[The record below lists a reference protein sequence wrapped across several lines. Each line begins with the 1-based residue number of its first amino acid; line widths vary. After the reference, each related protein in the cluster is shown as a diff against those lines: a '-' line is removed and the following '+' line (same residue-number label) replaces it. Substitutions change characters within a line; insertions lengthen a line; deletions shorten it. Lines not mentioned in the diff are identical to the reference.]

1 MSYNRC
7 LKQYRIPTKGLN
19 YFVCRSLIRMMAEN
33 DSREQSTSCENSSE
47 LYSLVG
53 YIKRYYL
60 PVMYGIISIVGLVGN
75 VTAITIYLVKIRPFN
90 SSIIIMLNLA
100 MADLLYV
107 LSLPFLVHF
116 YTTGDWV
123 LGKFMCSLVRYSFHF
138 NLYGS
143 ILLLTCLS
151 VFRYVVVV
159 YPLKAAQVNRQSWGI
174 ISCLTVWLIC
184 LIGMIPMFSL
194 IATEERCN
202 KTICLDFASNNP
214 EYTSLYCWILTI
226 FGFLVPLFVVCLCY
240 TRVARVL
247 SQGLLAHRSSQFRAR
262 RMTVLILV
270 VFVVCFTPYHLLRL
284 ARVDTRVASVSFA
297 VQEIVHTAYII
308 SRPLAGLNTFFNLAL
323 YTLAGDR
330 FQQAF
335 WSLFRWRV
343 SLPQN
348 MVETVY
354 RPRGLSFNNLL
365 PKPELGLCWR
375 QGKPQTMP
383 ARSPP
388 ADYF

>member
-1 MSYNRC
+1 
-7 LKQYRIPTKGLN
+7 
-19 YFVCRSLIRMMAEN
+19 MMAEME
-33 DSREQSTSCENSSE
+33 SREQNNGCEKSDE
-47 LYSLVG
+47 LYSVVD
-53 YIKRYYL
+53 YIKWYYL
-60 PVMYGIISIVGLVGN
+60 PTMYGIISIVGLVGN

-90 SSIIIMLNLA
+90 SSTIIMLNLA

-107 LSLPFLVHF
+107 LSLPFLVHY

-151 VFRYVVVV
+151 VFRYVVVIH
-159 YPLKAAQVNRQSWGI
+159 PLKAAQVNRQSWGI
-174 ISCLTVWLIC
+174 ISCLIVWLIC

-194 IATEERCN
+194 IATEEKGS
-202 KTICLDFASNNP
+202 KTICLDFASNDL
-214 EYTSLYCWILTI
+214 EYLSLYCWILTV
-226 FGFLVPLFVVCLCY
+226 FGFLVPLFVVFLCY
-240 TRVARVL
+240 TCVARVL
-247 SQGLLAHRSSQFRAR
+247 SRGLLAHRSAHSRAR
-262 RMTVLILV
+262 RMTVLILL

-284 ARVDTRVASVSFA
+284 AHVDTRNMLVAFP
-297 VQEIVHTAYII
+297 VQERVHAAYII

-343 SLPQN
+343 SLPQS

-354 RPRGLSFNNLL
+354 RPRGLSSNNLL
-365 PKPELGLCWR
+365 PKQELGLGWR
-375 QGKPQTMP
+375 Q